1 MPYSWNIC
9 TPTPSLAE
17 SALSCRASRATCWI
31 ATKGAGDAGDA
42 QRHQIK
48 RPPKAAV
55 SSPAAPPIRPPIFET
70 ACPIPAP
77 DLLEAAARRKQL
89 VSAASDAITPAPSR
103 QAAAEALDGAS
114 QRKFQAANFT
124 HQTFDRKMAAER
136 MSGSVSV
143 LDLSVFFFQFWNTA
157 AMPWK
162 ICFSCPGVFRG
173 EGSSW

>member
-17 SALSCRASRATCWI
+17 SALKYQGLAGHVLDRHE
-31 ATKGAGDAGDA
+31 GAGDAGDA
-42 QRHQIK
+42 QRRRIQEAAEGGSLLATA
-48 RPPKAAV
+48 PK
-55 SSPAAPPIRPPIFET
+55 IEPPIFET

-77 DLLEAAARRKQL
+77 IFSKPPPAAKRF

-103 QAAAEALDGAS
+103 QATAEALNGAG

-124 HQTFDRKMAAER
+124 HQTFDRKMGGRRDRALIFCPR
-136 MSGSVSV
+136 SFCLLLPV
-143 LDLSVFFFQFWNTA
+143 LEHGGDALENLLQLPGRLS
-157 AMPWK
+157 
-162 ICFSCPGVFRG
+162 G